1 MANPVYI
8 EIVED
13 IKKKV
18 TNAVLKPGDTVPSE
32 MALCKEYGVS
42 RMTVRKGLA
51 ILANEGYIYS
61 VPGKGSY
68 VQKPEINKYT
78 LDFDEMNNPINSVDN
93 ARLLEVSI
101 IMPDDKLA
109 DELQTTRSKHVIMI
123 RRLFYTDGIPV
134 AYDVKYLLYSKG
146 MPIVEKEIEQAT
158 FQEMV
163 SNSTSIFALKK
174 NISISAQIPNEE
186 TKRYLNIYDE
196 LALLVVEQKLYN
208 HENKPIGVSVTS
220 YRGDYIKL
228 QGRSD

>member
-1 MANPVYI
+1 MADPVYI
-8 EIVED
+8 KIVED

-18 TNAVLKPGDTVPSE
+18 NSAELKPGDTVPPE
-32 MALCKEYGVS
+32 TALCKEYDVS

-51 ILANEGYIYS
+51 ILASEGYIFS

-68 VQKPEINKYT
+68 VKKPEVNKYT
-78 LDFDEMNNPINSVDN
+78 LQYDEMNNLINSVDK
-93 ARLLEVSI
+93 ARLLEVTI
-101 IMPDDKLA
+101 IKPDEKLA
-109 DELQTTRSKHVIMI
+109 DELQTTRNKHVIMI

-163 SNSTSIFALKK
+163 SNRMPIFALKK
-174 NISISAQIPNEE
+174 RISISAQIPNEE
-186 TKRYLNIYDE
+186 IKRYLNIYDE

-208 HENKPIGVSVTS
+208 NENKPIGIGVTS

-228 QGRSD
+228 QGSSD

>member
-1 MANPVYI
+1 MADPVYI
-8 EIVED
+8 KIVED

-18 TNAVLKPGDTVPSE
+18 NSAELKPGDTVPPE
-32 MALCKEYGVS
+32 AALCKEYGVS

-51 ILANEGYIYS
+51 ILASEGYIYS

-68 VQKPEINKYT
+68 VQKPEVNKYT
-78 LDFDEMNNPINSVDN
+78 LHYDEMNNPINSIDN
-93 ARLLEVSI
+93 ARLLEVTI
-101 IMPDDKLA
+101 VMPDEKLA
-109 DELQTTRSKHVIMI
+109 DELQITRNKHVIMI
-123 RRLFYTDGIPV
+123 RRVFYTDGIPV
-134 AYDVKYLLYSKG
+134 AYDVKYLIYSKG

-163 SNSTSIFALKK
+163 SKGMPIFALKK
-174 NISISAQIPNEE
+174 RISISAQMPNEE
-186 TKRYLNIYDE
+186 IKRSLNIYNE

-208 HENKPIGVSVTS
+208 NENKPIGIGVTS

>member
-1 MANPVYI
+1 MADPVYI
-8 EIVED
+8 KIVED

-18 TNAVLKPGDTVPSE
+18 NSAELKPGDTVPPE
-32 MALCKEYGVS
+32 TALCKEYGVS

-51 ILANEGYIYS
+51 ILASEGYIFS

-68 VQKPEINKYT
+68 VQKPEVNRYT
-78 LDFDEMNNPINSVDN
+78 LQYDEMNNLINSVDK
-93 ARLLEVSI
+93 ARLLEVTI
-101 IMPDDKLA
+101 IMPDEKLA
-109 DELQTTRSKHVIMI
+109 DELQTTRNKHVIMI

-163 SNSTSIFALKK
+163 SNRMPIFALKK
-174 NISISAQIPNEE
+174 RISISAQIPNEE
-186 TKRYLNIYDE
+186 IKRYLNIYDE

-208 HENKPIGVSVTS
+208 NENKPIGIGVTS

-228 QGRSD
+228 QGSSD

>member
-1 MANPVYI
+1 MADPVYI
-8 EIVED
+8 KIVED

-18 TNAVLKPGDTVPSE
+18 NGAELKPGDTVPPE
-32 MALCKEYGVS
+32 TALCKEYGVS

-51 ILANEGYIYS
+51 ILASEGYIFS

-68 VQKPEINKYT
+68 VQKPEVNKYT
-78 LDFDEMNNPINSVDN
+78 LYYDEMNNAINSVDK
-93 ARLLEVSI
+93 ARLLEVTI
-101 IMPDDKLA
+101 IMPDEKLA
-109 DELQTTRSKHVIMI
+109 DELHTTRNKHVIMI

-163 SNSTSIFALKK
+163 SNNMSFFALKRR
-174 NISISAQIPNEE
+174 ISISAKIPNEE
-186 TKRYLNIYDE
+186 IKRYLNIYDE

-208 HENKPIGVSVTS
+208 TENKPIGIGVTS

-228 QGRSD
+228 QGNSD